1 MALDMLLYML
11 QYQQNPL
18 PFEAVRIILAVVGTA
33 IGAYYDI
40 WNNKN
45 IPNAYLYGFLAAA
58 LIVNLIAFDPVLS
71 VYGIASAALIFAFTW
86 ALYKAGQL
94 GGADGYIMASIV
106 MLLPVQPALL
116 LPPLSGVA
124 FEIPFALN
132 IVLSSGLFFMA
143 YMLLRS
149 LPVAYNAMLAPK
161 SIPTNAWMGAGLV
174 LAVFAMMSYL
184 ITSMPFVPP
193 NLYAFITVVVCIL
206 IYLVLF
212 KKAMNDSMV
221 EWVAPSKV
229 EEEDILAVEH
239 LGPKYASSIPR
250 LVDKAVLKKILS
262 LKLKKVPV
270 YKHLPPFIPHI
281 FAGLAL
287 ALLIGNIVLFITGN
301 SGML

>member
-11 QYQQNPL
+11 QLHQDRL

-33 IGAYYDI
+33 IGAYYDV

-45 IPNAYLYGFLAAA
+45 IPNSYLYGFLAAA
-58 LIVNLIAFDPVLS
+58 LIVNLIAYDPILS
-71 VYGIASAALIFAFTW
+71 VYGIASAALVFAFTW

-94 GGADGYIMASIV
+94 GGADGYIMAAIV
-106 MLLPVQPALL
+106 MLLPVQPTLL
-116 LPPLSGVA
+116 ISQTQGVA

-132 IVLSSGLFFMA
+132 IILSSGLFFMA
-143 YMLLRS
+143 YMLIRS
-149 LPVAYNAMLAPK
+149 LPIAYRTVLTPK
-161 SIPTNAWMGAGLV
+161 SIPLNAWIGAGLV
-174 LAVFAMMSYL
+174 LAVFGVMSYM
-184 ITSMPFVPP
+184 ISSMPFVPP
-193 NLYAFITVVVCIL
+193 NLYAFITIVVCIL

-229 EEEDILAVEH
+229 EEEDILAVE
-239 LGPKYASSIPR
+239 LFDKKYSSSMPR
-250 LVDKAVLKKILS
+250 LVDRAVLKKILS
-262 LKLKKVPV
+262 LKMKKVPV

-281 FAGLAL
+281 FAGLVL
-287 ALLIGNIVLFITGN
+287 ALLIGNVVLFITGN